1 MEHTIEEK
9 YDNENKLPNLQSLS
23 NENSV
28 IENITLQSAKQYDMY
43 LKGLESS
50 VEQYKKM
57 FPEKYEK
64 AQSIGD
70 DMMNK
75 KYELKPGEDI
85 KGDLIKCKTILTTI
99 LQYGLEIND
108 LYDNEI
114 YLIKKIFTNVFNIVN
129 DINDII
135 TNVENIENIIR
146 MIINKLSE
154 YDNYY

>member
-9 YDNENKLPNLQSLS
+9 YDNENKLSNLQSLS

>member
-1 MEHTIEEK
+1 
-9 YDNENKLPNLQSLS
+9 
-23 NENSV
+23 
-28 IENITLQSAKQYDMY
+28 MY

-85 KGDLIKCKTILTTI
+85 KGDLIKCKTILLTI

-114 YLIKKIFTNVFNIVN
+114 RLIKKIFTDVFNIVN

-135 TNVENIENIIR
+135 KNVENIEKIIR